1 MSPILQR
8 IIELRTQRGWSE
20 YQLAEYSGVPQ
31 STISSWYQKSYTP
44 SIASLEKICIAFPY
58 LLSQFFAESECEA
71 IPLTAEQRNLI
82 EKGDAFQKAARK
94 LFFSCFPTFEG
105 GVYVL

>member
-44 SIASLEKICIAFPY
+44 SIASLEKICIAFHIS
-58 LLSQFFAESECEA
+58 LSQFFAESECEA

-82 EKGDAFQKAARK
+82 EKWETLSKSSKEAFLQ
-94 LFFSCFPTFEG
+94 LLSNF
-105 GVYVL
+105 